1 MASEYS
7 LGVDLGTTQTA
18 AAVRESDGR
27 VDVVR
32 LGTRRAEIPSL
43 VLVTAEGGLLIGEA
57 AERRGQAEPDR
68 LAREFKRRIG
78 DPVPILAGGVP
89 FSAHAL
95 TGKLLRHVL
104 DTVVRLRGG
113 PPSTITLTHPANWGP
128 YKREQFDQAVRL
140 ADVGPVLFRTE
151 PEAAALRHAT
161 ARRVGPGETVAVYDL
176 GGGTFD
182 VAVLRREGDDFVLL
196 GEAEGIEQ
204 LGGADFDEAV
214 FGHVLEVLGDAAGD
228 LDGDDP
234 EVVTALARLRRDC
247 VEAKEALSFD
257 TETMIPVA
265 LPGLHRQVRLNR
277 SELESM
283 IAPALSDTIDATR
296 RALRGAGVTP
306 GDLSAI
312 LLAGGSSRIP
322 LVAQILTDELSRP
335 VAADPHPEHSV
346 ALGAALSGAATAVP
360 PRRNTTVP
368 AAEPAT
374 RTSPIPAPSP
384 AAPTSP
390 TPPATAPQPS
400 TYASSAPPATAPQP
414 STYASSAPSATAPQ
428 PSALASPTPPVA
440 TPPPATAPLPS
451 TPRRASSAA
460 AGVQFTRGA
469 ASVPGTSPMS
479 DTSEMSGI
487 GAPSETATMPG
498 AVPSET
504 TMMPGAASTET
515 AMMPGAASTETA
527 MMPGAAPWDTA
538 TMPGAAPMARTPV
551 FTPPSQ
557 QGGYAPV
564 QEPRAPIMPG
574 DPSPKRRNNRL
585 LAITGAF
592 VAVLVAAGTAAYIAF
607 SRDDEPEKT
616 NDDAFQKSSVAPVAY
631 PTDKKILV
639 RVDTG
644 DDSGPGRISKIYAF
658 QPGDDTPRTPLAG
671 TEAGDVLP
679 KWSHDRRQIALTHN
693 TGTASEI
700 YVMNADG
707 TERRKIIDD
716 APGRVAWSSDDSKLA
731 FVKKVDGVTQLFTMP
746 VDGGPHKQLTFSK
759 DPKDDPFWSAD
770 GKAIAYWVQRGGVK
784 QIYELDMANIKEP
797 GRQITTAAMGQA
809 NDPALSPDGTQVLFT
824 REGENGDSDIW
835 IVGRDGRNPRQLT
848 DDPSREQDPSWSPDG
863 DWFAFAR
870 GPYERP
876 RIVLLKADGTGEA
889 VVTKLGQREA
899 HPCWF

>member
-27 VDVVR
+27 IDVVR

-43 VLVTAEGGLLIGEA
+43 VFVTAEGGLLIGEA

-214 FGHVLEVLGDAAGD
+214 FGHVLEVLGDAATD

-283 IAPALSDTIDATR
+283 IAPALTDTIDATR

-306 GDLSAI
+306 DDLSAI

-322 LVAQILTDELSRP
+322 LIAQTLTDELARP

-346 ALGAALSGAATAVP
+346 ALGAALSTATTPSGATLPRATASGAAALGSTASG
-360 PRRNTTVP
+360 
-368 AAEPAT
+368 AAALGST
-374 RTSPIPAPSP
+374 ASG
-384 AAPTSP
+384 AAPRQ
-390 TPPATAPQPS
+390 A
-400 TYASSAPPATAPQP
+400 
-414 STYASSAPSATAPQ
+414 
-428 PSALASPTPPVA
+428 
-440 TPPPATAPLPS
+440 
-451 TPRRASSAA
+451 AA
-460 AGVQFTRGA
+460 AGVQFARGA
-469 ASVPGTSPMS
+469 ASVPGVPASS
-479 DTSEMSGI
+479 DISEMSGMS
-487 GAPSETATMPG
+487 ARPETATMPG
-498 AVPSET
+498 L
-504 TMMPGAASTET
+504 
-515 AMMPGAASTETA
+515 
-527 MMPGAAPWDTA
+527 AP
-538 TMPGAAPMARTPV
+538 APTARTQV
-551 FTPPSQ
+551 FTPPPAITPAAGIPAAGIPAPGSPTEYAPASPTAHKPASQ
-557 QGGYAPV
+557 AAHAPASQAAYPSAPISAAQYPPGPSPQAAYPSTADTQGGYPPPAA
-564 QEPRAPIMPG
+564 PRAPVMPG
-574 DPSPKRRNNRL
+574 EPEPRRRSSRV

-592 VAVLVAAGTAAYIAF
+592 VAVLVAAGTAAYFAF
-607 SRDDEPEKT
+607 NRDDEPEKT
-616 NDDAFQKSSVAPVAY
+616 TDGALQTSSVAPVAY

-644 DDSGPGRISKIYAF
+644 DGTGPGRISKIYAF
-658 QPGDDTPRTPLAG
+658 QPGADTPRTPLAG
-671 TEAGDVLP
+671 TEAGDALP
-679 KWSHDRRQIALTHN
+679 KWSHDRTKIALSHN
-693 TGTASEI
+693 TGTAIEI
-700 YVMNADG
+700 YLMNADG
-707 TERRKIIDD
+707 TGRRKIIDD

-731 FVKKVDGVTQLFTMP
+731 FVKKVDGVSQLFTMP
-746 VDGGPHKQLTFSK
+746 IAGGPHKQLTFSK
-759 DPKDDPFWSAD
+759 DPKDDPFWL
-770 GKAIAYWVQRGGVK
+770 GNHIAYWVQRNGGQ
-784 QIYELDMANIKEP
+784 QIYELDLADLKEP
-797 GRQITTAAMGQA
+797 GRPLTTPAMGRA
-809 NDPALSPDGTQVLFT
+809 NDPALSPDGTQLLFT
-824 REGENGDSDIW
+824 REGENGNSDIW
-835 IVGRDGRNPRQLT
+835 IVGRDGKNARPLT
-848 DDPSREQDPSWSPDG
+848 DDDAREQDPSWSPDG
-863 DWFAFAR
+863 EWFAFAR